1 MLRCSLLLLASLL
14 VTMSCR
20 ESLLLLVFWSNLTGA
35 VGHTLG
41 CVGEVLL
48 CSLLLLAPLWKTMSC
63 CESLLLL
70 VSK

>member
-1 MLRCSLLLLASLL
+1 MLLRELLLLALS
-14 VTMSCR
+14 
-20 ESLLLLVFWSNLTGA
+20 SNLTGA
-35 VGHTLG
+35 VGYTLE
-41 CVGEVLL
+41 CEGEVLL

>member
-1 MLRCSLLLLASLL
+1 
-14 VTMSCR
+14 MSCR
-20 ESLLLLVFWSNLTGA
+20 ESLLLLVFWSSLTGA
-35 VGHTLG
+35 VGRTFG